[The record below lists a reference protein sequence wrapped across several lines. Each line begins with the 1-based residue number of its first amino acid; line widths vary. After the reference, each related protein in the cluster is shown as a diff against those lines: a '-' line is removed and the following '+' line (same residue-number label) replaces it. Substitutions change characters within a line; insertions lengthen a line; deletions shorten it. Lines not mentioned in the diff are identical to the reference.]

1 MTRLRTA
8 ALLVAGTVLAA
19 WIVPILGEARSSPL
33 GAGPSDG
40 RLPSGAFTEP
50 AATSQDAWCGVSDG
64 DLLAFAPS
72 TWKIVRDL
80 GAQPVAAA
88 GIAAPDAPADERAD
102 DDDDVTIGDAG
113 GAPDGLDVA
122 SVSPVVET
130 GPVSEDA
137 DDPAIWVHPT
147 DPAQSLVIGTD
158 KSAGLFSWNL
168 AGQQVQFVG
177 GGLPNNVDVR
187 YGFPLK
193 GTSVDIVATGDESGN
208 RIRVYGLNPAT
219 RQMSNIGGP
228 GIAVGVNETYGF
240 CLYRSPV
247 SSKFYAFV
255 NDKDGQVEQ
264 WELGDL
270 DGVVGGVR
278 VRAFDVGSQT
288 EGCVA
293 DDTTG
298 ALYIGEEGV
307 GIWKYGAEP
316 GDGSARTKIDGTGG
330 GGHLKADVEGV
341 AIYQGPGGSGY
352 LLASSQGD
360 STFAVYD
367 RQPPHAFVTS
377 FTIGAGN
384 GIDAVGST
392 DGIDVTNVALN
403 GAFPQGMFVAHDGSN
418 DQGANNYK
426 LVRWPDI
433 AASASPPLAVDTSV
447 DPRGGTSSPPPP
459 GGGPPPTATP
469 PGVTGGHDMQLAP
482 GETVSVTCPNGK
494 LSIVT
499 QTTGAVALKCG
510 PLTGPPDPTQPP
522 VPTATPVEPT
532 ARPIAPPTST
542 PGPGGLLPPDPPGRQ
557 VPDSTFNPRRI
568 PIELQA
574 WWAPNF
580 GHIHAAAMLPLG
592 QDVSGTLDFDV
603 RIVLHDNPSHL
614 VELRIDTDQGVFKK
628 IPLNLRCPYDGRTS
642 TNCAFNVPVSL
653 DTTKMTNGWRE
664 IRIRATSDSPDG
676 KRFLNSSG
684 IPLRIVNGGGGG
696 GSNYNRWCNNR
707 SLIGRGWYDG
717 FGYTNAVI
725 ECVPLETVSGVHTFN
740 VRAQQT
746 SNHLQVALDKTH
758 YIPAVGS
765 WPEVAPSAG
774 RILFDRAGNFQSFM
788 PITVDTRQLANGWH
802 SLAVTSTGDGGTS
815 SCAFCNGEHNNPAGV
830 AKIWFFVQN

>member
-8 ALLVAGTVLAA
+8 ALLVAGAVLAA
-19 WIVPILGEARSSPL
+19 WIVPILGDARS
-33 GAGPSDG
+33 
-40 RLPSGAFTEP
+40 LPPDLARFANRPAAGAFQAP
-50 AATSQDAWCGVSDG
+50 ANAAQDAWCSVTDG

-72 TWKIVRDL
+72 TWKIIRDL

-88 GIAAPDAPADERAD
+88 GARAPGAPADERAD
-102 DDDDVTIGDAG
+102 DDDDVMVGDAG
-113 GAPDGLDVA
+113 GAPDGLDVSTVA
-122 SVSPVVET
+122 PIVET
-130 GPVSEDA
+130 GSVSQDA

-147 DPAQSLVIGTD
+147 DPAQSLIIGTD
-158 KSAGLFSWNL
+158 KSAGLFSWDL
-168 AGQQVQFVG
+168 AGTQVQFVNG
-177 GGLPNNVDVR
+177 GQPNNVDVR

-193 GTSVDIVATGDESGN
+193 GTPVDIVATGDENGN
-208 RIRVYGLNPAT
+208 RIRVYGVNPVT
-219 RQMSNIGGP
+219 RQMSNISGP

-247 SSKFYAFV
+247 SSKTYAFV

-270 DGVVGGVR
+270 DGVVSGVR
-278 VRAFDVGSQT
+278 VRAFDVGTQT
-288 EGCVA
+288 EGCAA
-293 DDTTG
+293 DDETG

-307 GIWKYGAEP
+307 GLWKYGAEP
-316 GDGSARTKIDGTGG
+316 GDGSARTKIDGTTG
-330 GGHLKADVEGV
+330 GGHLDADVEGV
-341 AIYQGPGGSGY
+341 AIYHGPAGSGY
-352 LLASSQGD
+352 VLASSQGD

-392 DGIDVTNVALN
+392 DGIDVTNVGLN
-403 GAFPQGMFVAHDGSN
+403 GTFPQGLFVAHDGSN
-418 DQGANNYK
+418 DRGANNYK

-433 AASASPPLAVDTSV
+433 AASASPPLMVNTTE
-447 DPRGGTSSPPPP
+447 DPRGGTSNPPPP
-459 GGGPPPTATP
+459 GGNNPPPATATP
-469 PGVTGGHDMQLAP
+469 SGGGHDMQLAP
-482 GETVSVTCPNGK
+482 GESVSVTCPNGK
-494 LSIVT
+494 LTIVT
-499 QTTGAVALKCG
+499 QSTGEIALRCG
-510 PLTGPPDPTQPP
+510 PLTGPPGPTQPP
-522 VPTATPVEPT
+522 APTPTATEPT
-532 ARPIAPPTST
+532 VRPIAPPTST
-542 PGPGGLLPPDPPGRQ
+542 PGPGGLLPQDPPGRQ
-557 VPDSTFNPRRI
+557 VPDSTFNARRI

-614 VELRIDTDQGVFKK
+614 FELRIDTDQGVFKR

-684 IPLRIVNGGGGG
+684 IPLHIVNGGGGG

-725 ECVPLETVSGVHTFN
+725 ECVPLAPVSGVHTFN

-774 RILFDRAGNFQSFM
+774 RILFDRAGNFQSFT

-815 SCAFCNGEHNNPAGV
+815 SCEFCNGEHNNPAGV